1 MAIKNASDLL
11 VYKYTTPAQ
20 KQITRIRV
28 LTTDPVIYAEGGTTG
43 NVKINNVVN
52 SNGDIQNNLTIDCG
66 TNTAAYILGQ
76 ISSQLVGSS
85 GYTVVGVGG
94 QTDGDYTYTDYQNS
108 TSEKV
113 PTIFFTNGTATMKDD
128 AFLVEVTQPG
138 QSLFYE
144 PIAHS
149 TSASITVNRDLRDV
163 TTKDSLGWSESLSG
177 LQSSEISTDALID
190 LSKNVNVKAFIDDL
204 ESRESVILKYSDRI
218 KNIVRTEN
226 VWGNEYGF
234 YAESDATVSINY
246 YNWQSPPQQTAAQVT
261 ATSNFDG
268 IRYQIGATELKTYGN
283 EFTFSFYIKG
293 VTTNLAATWYV
304 ILVDP
309 SGNTDR
315 VLSHPDNGD
324 TAKKL
329 SGDGTIA
336 SFGQYWT
343 ISSMSNTTW
352 TRVSSNFVL
361 DIDPTDADADRTVRL
376 VVFPTANPLTL
387 SNEAIRFS
395 SVQLEIGN
403 AATEYENPTEVSCY
417 SGKFLTSSV
426 SLDAGVEENATFS
439 TSFTSTGQIYK
450 DGLGPEL
457 VGDTNFNDPSYWTF
471 PGSGG
476 TSVVENGYAKIITSG
491 ANTSVKKTNLFPN
504 VNTVSEPTRYKYIMV
519 YTIPPDATHTAV
531 GNIAIF
537 KGVGSTD
544 YKIPNEPGTHK
555 IELLPQDS
563 NLEIKRSSGATDVW
577 ISDISIKEVSPIG

>member
-20 KQITRIRV
+20 QQITRIRV
-28 LTTDPVIYAEGGTTG
+28 LTTDPVIYAEGSSAG
-43 NVKINNVVN
+43 NVKINNVVDSDGN
-52 SNGDIQNNLTIDCG
+52 ISDNETIDCG
-66 TNTAAYILGQ
+66 TNTAAHILGQ
-76 ISSQLVGSS
+76 ISSHLVSNQDYS
-85 GYTVVGVGG
+85 VVGVGG
-94 QTDGDYTYTDYQNS
+94 QTDGDYTYTDYKNS

-128 AFLVEVTQPG
+128 AFLVEVIQPG

-177 LQSSEISTDALID
+177 LQSAEISTDALID

-218 KNIVRTEN
+218 RNIVRTEN
-226 VWGNEYGF
+226 VWGSEYGF
-234 YAESDATVSINY
+234 YAQSSATISINY

-261 ATSNFDG
+261 ATSSFDG
-268 IRYQIGATELKTYGN
+268 INYQIGAAELETYGN
-283 EFTFSFYIKG
+283 EFTISFYVKG
-293 VTTNLAATWYV
+293 VSTNLAATWYV
-304 ILVDP
+304 ILVNS
-309 SGNTDR
+309 SGSVAK
-315 VLSHPDNGD
+315 VLSDPDEGGSS
-324 TAKKL
+324 KKL
-329 SGDGTIA
+329 SGDGTVA
-336 SFGQYWT
+336 EYGQYWT
-343 ISSMSNTTW
+343 ISSMSNVSW

-361 DIDPTDADADRTVRL
+361 PTDQDESTTVRL
-376 VVFPTANPLTL
+376 VVFPTADPMTM

-395 SVQLEIGN
+395 SVQLETGN
-403 AATEYENPTEVSCY
+403 TATEYENPTEVSCY

-457 VGDTNFNDPSYWTF
+457 VGDTNFNDPSYWSF

-476 TSVVENGYAKIITSG
+476 FSIVENGYAKIITSG
-491 ANTSVKKTNLFPN
+491 ANTGVSKASFFPN
-504 VNTVSEPTRYKYIMV
+504 VNTPSEPNKYKYIMV
-519 YTIPPDATHTAV
+519 YTIPPDSVNTAT

-544 YKIPNEPGTHK
+544 YKIPREPGTHK
-555 IELLPQDS
+555 IELLPQDA
-563 NLEIKRSSGATDVW
+563 NLEIKRSSGTTNVW
-577 ISDISIKEVSPIG
+577 ISDISIKAVSPIG

>member
-28 LTTDPVIYAEGGTTG
+28 LTTDPVIYAAGGTTG
-43 NVKINNVVN
+43 NVKMNNVVD
-52 SNGDIQNNLTIDCG
+52 SNGDIQDNHTVDCG

-76 ISSQLVGSS
+76 ISSHLVSS
-85 GYTVVGVGG
+85 AGYTVVGVGG

-113 PTIFFTNGTATMKDD
+113 PTISFTNGTATMKDD
-128 AFLVEVTQPG
+128 AFLVEVRQPG

-190 LSKNVNVKAFIDDL
+190 LSKNVNVRAFIDDL

-226 VWGNEYGF
+226 VWGTDYGF
-234 YAESDATVSINY
+234 YAESSATISTNY

-268 IRYQIGATELKTYGN
+268 IRYQIGAAELETYGN
-283 EFTFSFYIKG
+283 EFTVSFYVKG
-293 VTTNLAATWYV
+293 VSTNLAATWYV
-304 ILVDP
+304 ILVNS
-309 SGNTDR
+309 SGVTQK
-315 VLSHPDNGD
+315 VLSDPDEGGSS
-324 TAKKL
+324 KKL
-329 SGDGTIA
+329 SGDGTVA
-336 SFGQYWT
+336 EYGQYWT

-361 DIDPTDADADRTVRL
+361 PTDQDDITTLRL
-376 VVFPTANPLTL
+376 VVFPTANPMTMTTE
-387 SNEAIRFS
+387 SIRFS

-403 AATEYENPTEVSCY
+403 TATEYENPTEVSCY

-426 SLDAGVEENATFS
+426 SIDAGVEENATFS

-476 TSVVENGYAKIITSG
+476 SSVVENGYAKIITSG

-519 YTIPPDATHTAV
+519 YTIPPTATHTAV
-531 GNIAIF
+531 GNISILQGAD
-537 KGVGSTD
+537 GSD
-544 YKIPNEPGTHK
+544 YKIPREPGTHK
-555 IELLPQDS
+555 IELTPRTA